1 MGGSFWQDV
10 RYSFRNWRRAPI
22 AIGSA
27 ILALGLGI
35 GVVVAVFS
43 VVNAV
48 LLRPLPFEDPE
59 RLISLWESIPDQNR
73 DGIRTSVGDFFD
85 WRERSRAF
93 EDLSGFFR
101 WKSTL
106 ASDAEPQRVWVGY
119 VSARFF
125 EMLGAQPVHG
135 RTFADEENTP
145 DAEKVAILSH
155 GLWESSFGGDPE
167 VIGRLIRLDDV
178 AHTIVGVM
186 EPGFDHPGDIGV
198 WTPLGMDADSFPRN
212 FYFLVVLGRLAPGV
226 EVAQARSEME
236 AIAVALEEQY
246 PKTNTGR
253 RVSLVPLR
261 EGMVGEVRPAL
272 WMLFGAVVLILAIAC
287 ANVASLLVAR
297 ATARRSEVAVRTSLG
312 ATRSRLLRQGLTESL
327 VLGLASGGAGVLTA
341 LVLIRLMIRFGPSR
355 VPRLAEASLDPGVLL
370 FALGISLLTG
380 LTCGL
385 APALQSSKPDLA
397 GWLKVTGSASRTRSG
412 RRLLD
417 ALVMVE
423 VALAFTLLIGAGL
436 LLRSF
441 WGLLAVDLGF
451 EPSRVVTVEVELP
464 LARYEEDHQ
473 PRAFFR
479 DLMTRVDSLPG
490 VRSAAA
496 AYFLPLSGKG
506 ISSEY
511 RIEGGP
517 ARPDGQELEAVVWPV
532 TPGYTETLEI
542 DLLRGRRFTWSD
554 DIDAPPVILVS
565 ETFAREHWPDGGALG
580 QRVIFSAEFG
590 EDTGVL
596 PRASREIVG
605 VVADVKYRQPDAPP
619 PPVIYF
625 PQSQSDWRSMTLVA
639 RSSAD
644 DPLALVPALRAEIR
658 DLDPALAVSGIQTLA
673 QVVATS
679 RAQPRFSALLLS
691 ILAGVGL
698 ILAAVGVFGITAY
711 SMTERKQEIAIRMT
725 LGARPRSIL
734 VQNLRRI
741 ATLTAISLA
750 VGVTGSLVLSR
761 WISAQLFGIAGHD
774 PVTYATVFL
783 VLGGMTCLAGYLPA
797 QRASQ
802 LDPALTLRRE

>member
-1 MGGSFWQDV
+1 MGGSYWQDI
-10 RYSFRNWRRAPI
+10 RYTFRHWRRAPI

-48 LLRPLPFEDPE
+48 LLRPLPFEDSE
-59 RLISLWESIPDQNR
+59 RLVSLWESIPDQNR

-93 EDLSGFFR
+93 EEMSGFFR

-125 EMLGAQPVHG
+125 EMLGAQPIQG

-145 DAEKVAILSH
+145 DAEKVAILAH
-155 GLWESSFGGDPE
+155 GLWESAFGADPD
-167 VIGRLIRLDDV
+167 VIGRQIRLDDV
-178 AHTIVGVM
+178 PHTVVGVM
-186 EPGFDHPGDIGV
+186 EPGFEHPGDIGV
-198 WTPLGMDADSFPRN
+198 WAPLGMDADSFPRN

-226 EVAQARSEME
+226 DLVQARSEME
-236 AIAVALEEQY
+236 SIAVGLEEQY

-261 EGMVGEVRPAL
+261 EGMVGKVRSAL

-297 ATARRSEVAVRTSLG
+297 ATVRRSEVAVRTSLG

-327 VLGLASGGAGVLTA
+327 VLGVLSGGVGVLAA
-341 LVLIRLMIRFGPSR
+341 LVLIRLLIRFGPSR
-355 VPRLAEASLDPGVLL
+355 VPRLAEANLDPGVLL
-370 FALGISLLTG
+370 FALGVSLVTG
-380 LTCGL
+380 LACGL

-397 GWLKVTGSASRTRSG
+397 QWLKTTGSASKTRTG

-417 ALVMVE
+417 TLVMVE

-441 WGLLAVDLGF
+441 WGLLAVDLGY
-451 EPSRVVTVEVELP
+451 EPSGVVAVEVELP

-473 PRAFFR
+473 PRTFFR
-479 DLMTRVDSLPG
+479 DLVTRVDSLPG

-496 AYFLPLSGKG
+496 VFYLPLSGKG

-511 RIEGGP
+511 RIEGQP
-517 ARPDGQELEAVVWPV
+517 PPREGQELEAVVWPV
-532 TPGYTETLEI
+532 TPGYFETLEI
-542 DLLRGRRFTWSD
+542 ELLRGRRFTWSD
-554 DIDAPPVILVS
+554 DFDAPPVIVVS
-565 ETFAREHWPDGGALG
+565 ETFAREHWPNGDPLG
-580 QRVIFSAEFG
+580 QRVIFGADFG
-590 EDTGVL
+590 EETGVL
-596 PRASREIVG
+596 ESAPREIVG

-625 PQSQSDWRSMTLVA
+625 SQSQSDWRSMNLVA
-639 RSSAD
+639 RSAG
-644 DPLALVPALRAEIR
+644 DPLALVPVLREEIR
-658 DLDPALAVSGIQTLA
+658 DLDPGLAISDIQTLD
-673 QVVATS
+673 QVVSTS

-691 ILAGVGL
+691 ILAAVGL
-698 ILAAVGVFGITAY
+698 LLAAVGVFGITAY
-711 SMTERKQEIAIRMT
+711 SMTERRQEIAIRMT

-734 VQNLRRI
+734 LQSLWRI
-741 ATLTAISLA
+741 ATLTAIGLG
-750 VGVTGSLVLSR
+750 VGIVASLVLSR
-761 WISAQLFGIAGHD
+761 WISTQLFGIAGHD
-774 PVTYATVFL
+774 PITYAIVFL

-802 LDPALTLRRE
+802 LDPALALRLE

>member
-1 MGGSFWQDV
+1 MGGSYWQDI
-10 RYSFRNWRRAPI
+10 RYTFRHWRRAPI

-48 LLRPLPFEDPE
+48 LLRPLPFEDSE
-59 RLISLWESIPDQNR
+59 RLVSLWESIPDQNR

-93 EDLSGFFR
+93 EEMSGFFR

-125 EMLGAQPVHG
+125 EMLGAQPIQG

-145 DAEKVAILSH
+145 DAEKVAILAH
-155 GLWESSFGGDPE
+155 GLWESAFGADPD
-167 VIGRLIRLDDV
+167 VIGRQIRLDDV
-178 AHTIVGVM
+178 PHTVVGVM
-186 EPGFDHPGDIGV
+186 EPGFEHPGDIGV
-198 WTPLGMDADSFPRN
+198 WAPLGMDADSFPRN

-226 EVAQARSEME
+226 DLVQARSEME
-236 AIAVALEEQY
+236 SIAVGLEEQY

-261 EGMVGEVRPAL
+261 EGMVGKVRSAL

-297 ATARRSEVAVRTSLG
+297 ATVRRSEVAVRTSLG

-327 VLGLASGGAGVLTA
+327 VLGVLSGGVGVLAA
-341 LVLIRLMIRFGPSR
+341 LVLIRLLIRFGPSR
-355 VPRLAEASLDPGVLL
+355 VPRLAEANLDPGVLL
-370 FALGISLLTG
+370 FALGISLVTG
-380 LTCGL
+380 LACGL

-397 GWLKVTGSASRTRSG
+397 QWLKTTGSASKTRTG

-417 ALVMVE
+417 TLVMVE

-441 WGLLAVDLGF
+441 WGLLAVDLGY
-451 EPSRVVTVEVELP
+451 EPSGVVAVEVELP

-473 PRAFFR
+473 PRTFFR
-479 DLMTRVDSLPG
+479 DLVTRVDSLPG

-496 AYFLPLSGKG
+496 VFYLPLSGKG

-511 RIEGGP
+511 RIEGQP
-517 ARPDGQELEAVVWPV
+517 PPREGQELEAVVWPV
-532 TPGYTETLEI
+532 TPGYFETLEI
-542 DLLRGRRFTWSD
+542 ELLRGRRFTWSD
-554 DIDAPPVILVS
+554 DFDAPPVIVVS
-565 ETFAREHWPDGGALG
+565 ETFAREHWPNGDPLG
-580 QRVIFSAEFG
+580 QRVIFGADFG
-590 EDTGVL
+590 EETGVL
-596 PRASREIVG
+596 ESAPREIVG

-625 PQSQSDWRSMTLVA
+625 SQSQSDWRSMNLVA
-639 RSSAD
+639 RSAG
-644 DPLALVPALRAEIR
+644 DPLALVPVLREEIR
-658 DLDPALAVSGIQTLA
+658 DLDPGLAISDIQTLD
-673 QVVATS
+673 QVVSTS

-691 ILAGVGL
+691 ILAAVGL
-698 ILAAVGVFGITAY
+698 LLAAVGVFGITAY
-711 SMTERKQEIAIRMT
+711 SMTERRQEIAIRMT

-734 VQNLRRI
+734 LQSLWRI
-741 ATLTAISLA
+741 ATLTAIGLG
-750 VGVTGSLVLSR
+750 VGIVASLVLSR
-761 WISAQLFGIAGHD
+761 WISTQLFGIAGHD
-774 PVTYATVFL
+774 PITYAIVFL

-802 LDPALTLRRE
+802 LDPALALRLE

>member
-1 MGGSFWQDV
+1 MGNSFWQDI
-10 RYSFRNWRRAPI
+10 RYTFRHWRRAPI

-59 RLISLWESIPDQNR
+59 RLVSLWESIPDQNR

-93 EDLSGFFR
+93 EEMSGFFR

-125 EMLGAQPVHG
+125 EMLGAQPIQG

-145 DAEKVAILSH
+145 DAEKVAILAH
-155 GLWESSFGGDPE
+155 GLWESAFGADPD
-167 VIGRLIRLDDV
+167 VIGRQIRLDEV
-178 AHTIVGVM
+178 PHTVVGVM
-186 EPGFDHPGDIGV
+186 EPGFEHPGDIGV
-198 WTPLGMDADSFPRN
+198 WAPLGMDADSFPRN

-226 EVAQARSEME
+226 DLAQARSEME
-236 AIAVALEEQY
+236 SIAVGLEEQY

-261 EGMVGEVRPAL
+261 EGMVGKVRSAL
-272 WMLFGAVVLILAIAC
+272 WMLFGAVVLILVIAC

-297 ATARRSEVAVRTSLG
+297 ATVRRSEVAVRTSLG

-327 VLGLASGGAGVLTA
+327 VLGVLSGGVGVLAA
-341 LVLIRLMIRFGPSR
+341 LVLIRLLIRFGPSR
-355 VPRLAEASLDPGVLL
+355 VPRLADANLDPGVLL
-370 FALGISLLTG
+370 FALGISLVTG
-380 LTCGL
+380 LVCGL

-397 GWLKVTGSASRTRSG
+397 QWLKTTGSASKTRTG

-417 ALVMVE
+417 TLVMVE

-441 WGLLAVDLGF
+441 WGLLAVDLGY
-451 EPSRVVTVEVELP
+451 EPSGVVAVEVELP

-473 PRAFFR
+473 PRTFFR
-479 DLMTRVDSLPG
+479 DLVTRVDSLPG

-496 AYFLPLSGKG
+496 VFYLPLSGKG

-511 RIEGGP
+511 RIEGQP
-517 ARPDGQELEAVVWPV
+517 PPREGQELEAVVWPV
-532 TPGYTETLEI
+532 TPGYFETLEI
-542 DLLRGRRFTWSD
+542 ELLRGRRFTWSD
-554 DIDAPPVILVS
+554 DFDAPPVIVIS
-565 ETFAREHWPDGGALG
+565 ETFAREHWPNGDPLG
-580 QRVIFSAEFG
+580 QRVIFGADFG
-590 EDTGVL
+590 EETGVL
-596 PRASREIVG
+596 ESAPREIVG
-605 VVADVKYRQPDAPP
+605 VVADVKYRHPDAPP

-625 PQSQSDWRSMTLVA
+625 SQSQSDWRSMNLVA
-639 RSSAD
+639 RSGG
-644 DPLALVPALRAEIR
+644 DPLALVPALREEIR
-658 DLDPALAVSGIQTLA
+658 DLDPGLAISDIQTLD
-673 QVVATS
+673 QVVSTS

-691 ILAGVGL
+691 ILAAVGL
-698 ILAAVGVFGITAY
+698 LLAAVGVFGITAY
-711 SMTERKQEIAIRMT
+711 SMTERRQEIAIRMT
-725 LGARPRSIL
+725 LGARPQSIL
-734 VQNLRRI
+734 LQSLWRI
-741 ATLTAISLA
+741 ATLTAIGLG
-750 VGVTGSLVLSR
+750 VGIVASLVLSR
-761 WISAQLFGIAGHD
+761 WISTQLFGIAGHD
-774 PVTYATVFL
+774 PITYAIVFL

-802 LDPALTLRRE
+802 LDPALTLRLE